1 MIYLASPYTARKG
14 DGSLDLSLMEERYLL
29 VEEALAACVRRKT
42 HALSPIVLFHSLA
55 LKHALPPHASFWR
68 AHNRALLQR
77 CDAMYVLCIPGW
89 DTSLGVA
96 YELGVAHAM
105 GIPVYALA
113 TPNSAP
119 VRMES

>member
-1 MIYLASPYTARKG
+1 MIYLASPYTARKS

-29 VEEALAACVRRKT
+29 VEEALAECVRRET

-55 LKHALPPHASFWR
+55 MRHALPPHASFWR
-68 AHNRALLQR
+68 AHNRTLLQR

-96 YELGVAHAM
+96 YEFGVAHAL
-105 GIPVYALA
+105 GLPVYALA
-113 TPNSAP
+113 TPSSAP

>member
-1 MIYLASPYTARKG
+1 MIYLASPYTARNG

-29 VEEALAACVRRKT
+29 VEEALAKCVQRKI

-55 LKHALPPHASFWR
+55 FKHALPPHASFWR

-77 CDAMYVLCIPGW
+77 CDALYVLCLPGW
-89 DTSLGVA
+89 DTSLGIA
-96 YELGVAHAM
+96 YELGVAHAL
-105 GIPVYALA
+105 GLPVYALA
-113 TPNSAP
+113 TPASAP